1 LREGQEAIR
10 AELAPRSRARED
22 RRLHRSTK
30 RRGGG
35 RSTVFGSVGVTN
47 PLGGKAMNAEQR
59 EAYWRRNLLYIAV
72 LLSIW
77 AAVSYGASILL
88 ADVLDRVVIEGFPL
102 GFWFANQG
110 SILTF
115 VVLIFVYVKLMNS
128 LDRKFG
134 VYER

>member
-1 LREGQEAIR
+1 MT
-10 AELAPRSRARED
+10 P
-22 RRLHRSTK
+22 
-30 RRGGG
+30 
-35 RSTVFGSVGVTN
+35 
-47 PLGGKAMNAEQR
+47 EQR
-59 EAYWRRNLLYIAV
+59 AAYWRRNLLYIAS
-72 LLSIW
+72 LLAVW

-88 ADVLDRVVIEGFPL
+88 ADALDAFALGGFPL

-115 VVLIFVYVKLMNS
+115 VVLVFVYVKLMND

>member
-1 LREGQEAIR
+1 
-10 AELAPRSRARED
+10 
-22 RRLHRSTK
+22 
-30 RRGGG
+30 
-35 RSTVFGSVGVTN
+35 
-47 PLGGKAMNAEQR
+47 MNADQR
-59 EAYWRRNLLYIAV
+59 SAYWRRNLLYVSV

-77 AAVSYGASILL
+77 AAVSYGASILF
-88 ADVLDRVVIEGFPL
+88 ADALDAVKVEGFPL

-115 VVLIFVYVKLMNS
+115 VILIFVYVKLMND